1 MPVPQTTSPS
11 SLEVSRVDGYLVYLF
26 VLLSTATLFDGFD
39 AAMLTIA
46 APDVRQTLDISMG
59 DWGYLFAFTRLG
71 MIASFFLLLLADR
84 AGRRTLMLL
93 TIVGFAVTNGL
104 SGFATTKVEFAVYQM
119 LARIFLT
126 AEYALAVI
134 MIGEEF
140 PARLRGR
147 AIAVLT
153 SFATLGVMF
162 IAKLQPYI
170 LLAECTPDSAAVGDC
185 VEPASNALRD
195 MGMRI
200 VAAVQTWT
208 GRPVDGADWRVLYVL
223 GLAPLTLVLFLRLSM
238 RETRRFAALQ
248 RERNDGDRV
257 GILAT
262 WRHELANARIPWQ
275 QRYRHRTLMV
285 VVLWN
290 CVHIVTAPSV
300 AYWVIYAREQLG
312 FTPALVGSIVFWGYG
327 GGVAGNYAA
336 GFLIDRIGRRVTCA
350 ALYTFAA
357 ISICVLYQV
366 SSVTSQYVWMIATV
380 FGFGAAT
387 TATHVYATELFPT
400 AIRATGYG
408 WTTNLFGRLTE
419 LVTPALI
426 GLLLAWF
433 DVSLSSAV
441 AIVSVGPIIGSLIV
455 LRYAPETRGMTLEA
469 VDEASAATTA

>member
-1 MPVPQTTSPS
+1 MPATPS
-11 SLEVSRVDGYLVYLF
+11 DGPASLEVTRVDSYLIFLF
-26 VLLSTATLFDGFD
+26 ALLSTATLFDGFD

-46 APDVRQTLDISMG
+46 APDVRKTLDISVG

-71 MIASFFLLLLADR
+71 MLASFPLLLFADR
-84 AGRRTLMLL
+84 VGRRALMLV

-104 SGFATTKVEFAVYQM
+104 SGFATGKWEFAIYQM

-162 IAKLQPYI
+162 IAKLQGYI
-170 LLAECTPDSAAVGDC
+170 LLPACTRGSVAGGDC
-185 VEPASNALRD
+185 VAPASNALRD
-195 MGMRI
+195 ASMTV
-200 VAAVQTWT
+200 VATVQQWM

-223 GLAPLTLVLFLRLSM
+223 GLAPLTLVLLLRLTM
-238 RETRRFAALQ
+238 RETRRFEAVRRARATPAA
-248 RERNDGDRV
+248 RGWSAV
-257 GILAT
+257 

-275 QRYRHRTLMV
+275 PRYRQRTIMV
-285 VVLWN
+285 VLLWN
-290 CVHIVTAPSV
+290 CVHVVTAPSV
-300 AYWVIYAREQLG
+300 AYWVIFARETLG
-312 FTPALVGSIVFWGYG
+312 FTPALVGGIVFWGYA
-327 GGVAGNYAA
+327 GGVAGNYVA

-350 ALYTFAA
+350 LLYSFSAV
-357 ISICVLYQV
+357 SICLLYQV
-366 SSVTSQYVWMIATV
+366 TSVTGQYACMITTV

-408 WTTNLFGRLTE
+408 WTTNLFGRFTE
-419 LVTPALI
+419 LATPALI
-426 GLLLAWF
+426 GFLLARAH
-433 DVSLSSAV
+433 VSLPAAV
-441 AIVSVGPIIGSLIV
+441 AVVSIGPIVGSLIV
-455 LRYAPETRGMTLEA
+455 LRYAPETRGLTLEA
-469 VDEASAATTA
+469 VDEHAAH